1 MLDLQV
7 FFNWIASNE
16 DSNETLKVLVD
27 WIGTTLFEV
36 TKSISSTVRSINF
49 HRQNE
54 PISSVPLP
62 LNTFPVGSEISAINV
77 VFQNEANL
85 FMCSGLTFYSDPNG
99 INIIHQVQAGKESI
113 HKLSP
118 ILFKQSNVWWK
129 YNFNAEAI
137 PPMSQHANSTNLPA
151 LIYGIPTEWS
161 VCCWLTDSL
170 ASSFML
176 SPSSKINKLI

>member
-1 MLDLQV
+1 M
-7 FFNWIASNE
+7 
-16 DSNETLKVLVD
+16 
-27 WIGTTLFEV
+27 
-36 TKSISSTVRSINF
+36 NF
-49 HRQNE
+49 HRPNE
-54 PISSVPLP
+54 PINSLPLP
-62 LNTFPVGSEISAINV
+62 LNTFPSGSEISAINV
-77 VFQNEANL
+77 VFQNEASL

-99 INIIHQVQAGKESI
+99 INVIHQVQAGKESKC
-113 HKLSP
+113 KLSP

-137 PPMSQHANSTNLPA
+137 PPMSQNANSTNLPA

-176 SPSSKINKLI
+176 SPSSKKS